1 MVKGIIMGAGKGQRL
16 LPITKVVNK
25 HLLPIYD
32 KPMIYYPLTTLILAG
47 IKEILIVVNAKD
59 IDQYKE
65 LLGDGSALG
74 INVEYLIQLA
84 PKGIAQG
91 IVLAKSFIKSD
102 NFMLLLGDNLF
113 YGKGLGRSL
122 RDSISLIESGN
133 KGSVIFTQEVPNP
146 EEYGIIELD
155 STENIISI
163 QEKPMKSKS
172 KLAISG
178 LYIFDN
184 KALDYAN
191 QLQPSTRGELEII
204 DVLKH
209 YWLDNTLKVTQLD
222 LGVVW
227 LDTGTF
233 KNLNDA
239 AEFVRIIQDKQ
250 SISVGDPYKAAKTI
264 GLI

>member
-1 MVKGIIMGAGKGQRL
+1 MGAGKGQRL

-59 IDQYKE
+59 IEQYKE

-74 INVEYLIQLA
+74 ISIEYSIQLA
-84 PKGIAQG
+84 PKGIAHG
-91 IVLAKSFIKSD
+91 IILANSFIKSD
-102 NFMLLLGDNLF
+102 NFTLILGDNLF

-122 RDSISLIESGN
+122 MDSISLVESGA
-133 KGSVIFTQEVPNP
+133 KGSVIFTQVVSNP

-163 QEKPMKSKS
+163 NEKPMKNES

-191 QLQPSTRGELEII
+191 QLQPSTRGELEITDI
-204 DVLKH
+204 LKY
-209 YWLDNTLKVTQLD
+209 YWLDNALKVTQLN
-222 LGVVW
+222 LGVTW

-233 KNLNDA
+233 KNLSDA

-250 SISVGDPYKAAKTI
+250 SILVGDPYEAAKI
-264 GLI
+264 KGLI

>member
-1 MVKGIIMGAGKGQRL
+1 MGAGKGLRL

-47 IKEILIVVNAKD
+47 VREVMIVVNAND
-59 IDQYKE
+59 IKQYQE

-74 INVEYLIQLA
+74 ITIEYSIQLA
-84 PKGIAQG
+84 PQGIAQG
-91 IVLAKSFIKSD
+91 IVLAKSFIKND
-102 NFMLLLGDNLF
+102 NFILILGDNLF

-122 RDSISLIESGN
+122 RDSINLVESGI
-133 KGSVIFTQEVPNP
+133 KGSVIFTQVVPNP

-155 STENIISI
+155 VAENIISI
-163 QEKPMKSKS
+163 EEKPNKSNS

-178 LYIFDN
+178 LYIFN
-184 KALDYAN
+184 NMALDYAN
-191 QLQPSTRGELEII
+191 ELRPSSRSELEII
-204 DVLKH
+204 DVLKC
-209 YWLDNTLKVTQLD
+209 YWRDDNLIVKYLD

-239 AEFVRIIQDKQ
+239 AEFVRIIQDRQ
-250 SISVGDPYKAAKTI
+250 HVSVGDPYKAAKI
-264 GLI
+264 LGLI

>member
-1 MVKGIIMGAGKGQRL
+1 MGAGKGQRL

-25 HLLPIYD
+25 HFLPIYD

-47 IKEILIVVNAKD
+47 IREILIVINAED
-59 IDQYKE
+59 IKQYKE

-74 INVEYLIQLA
+74 INISYLIQPA
-84 PKGIAQG
+84 PSGIVQG
-91 IVLAKSFIKSD
+91 ITLAKSFIKGD
-102 NFMLLLGDNLF
+102 NFMLMLGDNLF

-122 RDSISLIESGN
+122 RDSISLIESGS
-133 KGSVIFTQEVPNP
+133 KGSVIFTQVVPNP

-155 STENIISI
+155 SAENIISI
-163 QEKPMKSKS
+163 QEKPVVSKS

-184 KALDYAN
+184 KALEYAN
-191 QLQPSTRGELEII
+191 QVQPSTRGELEII
-204 DVLKH
+204 DVLKY
-209 YWLDNTLKVTQLD
+209 YWLHNTLKVTLLG

-233 KNLNDA
+233 KNLNNA